1 MSSGRTPRG
10 PGGRGGCIRGT
21 QPLHLSLKNG
31 VPEMLHQQ
39 IELELAERE
48 AWALRRQ
55 RGIPNN
61 RRLFVLACMDERIP
75 VNQALGIRD
84 GDAHVFRNA
93 GGLVT
98 DDAIRSAML
107 TTQFFGTKE
116 IIVINHTECGMM
128 TASGEFLTA
137 ALREKGID
145 PEQVALD
152 PAVRELTLPPDAFS
166 KWIRMFDDVDETCA
180 RQVQLLREC
189 PLIPD
194 DVSIHGYVWEVE
206 RMALRRPHFRLSER
220 VNSAK
225 AMGVKG

>member
-1 MSSGRTPRG
+1 
-10 PGGRGGCIRGT
+10 
-21 QPLHLSLKNG
+21 
-31 VPEMLHQQ
+31 MLHQQ
-39 IELELAERE
+39 IDLELAERE

-55 RGIPNN
+55 RGIPND

-128 TASGEFLTA
+128 TASGEALTN

-145 PEQVALD
+145 PDKAVLD
-152 PAVRELTLPPDAFS
+152 PDLNELTLQEGAFP
-166 KWIRMFDDVDETCA
+166 KWIKMFRNVDDAC
-180 RQVQLLREC
+180 VQQIELLRGC
-189 PLIPD
+189 PLIPNE
-194 DVSIHGYVWEVE
+194 VAIHGYVWEVE
-206 RMALRRPHFRLSER
+206 RMALRRPHVRLGEM
-220 VNSAK
+220 VNTSKDMA
-225 AMGVKG
+225 AEG